1 MSIPA
6 AVLQLKVTKHTK
18 ATWRYRRPSVAG
30 ICKKAAPQSQLCYS
44 DEMKGYGTK
53 DELTSVHCIFQDVYP
68 LYASTTHTEKAND
81 AIQSCQFI
89 LISWGSGHREVQS
102 ASHLF
107 ASASQPGP
115 HLLPRQ
121 WTRPDREARQL
132 SRKSWEKNPWE
143 IPWMGTRNTER
154 RHVSHE
160 RHWFESLSSLFERYQ
175 PSSIIFSLEFQPI
188 DFQTTKNTVEV
199 WNQPRA

>member
-1 MSIPA
+1 MKWHAPSCNNSFFQPFWWSLPSGSEHEPTTETPSPGS
-6 AVLQLKVTKHTK
+6 VHEHTCSSSPKHTK

-132 SRKSWEKNPWE
+132 SRKSWEQKPMGNPMDGD
-143 IPWMGTRNTER
+143 P
-154 RHVSHE
+154 
-160 RHWFESLSSLFERYQ
+160 
-175 PSSIIFSLEFQPI
+175 
-188 DFQTTKNTVEV
+188 
-199 WNQPRA
+199 